1 MTQLAKGQPEV
12 PKFLS
17 THPQNQDRQERLQN
31 HMEEVIPHTASI
43 DIKALEK
50 GAEAGCNNMYGQF
63 SRKVKDGMW

>member
-1 MTQLAKGQPEV
+1 
-12 PKFLS
+12 
-17 THPQNQDRQERLQN
+17 
-31 HMEEVIPHTASI
+31 MEEVIPHTASI